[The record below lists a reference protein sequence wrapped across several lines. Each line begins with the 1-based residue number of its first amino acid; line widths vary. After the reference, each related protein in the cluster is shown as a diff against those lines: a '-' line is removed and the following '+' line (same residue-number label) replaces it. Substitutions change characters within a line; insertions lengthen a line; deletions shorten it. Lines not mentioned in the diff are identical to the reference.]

1 MVIKHLKIVSMMK
14 YHGHIY
20 YNSCLLEGPAIS
32 YVGEKGWEQKMGGL
46 ESPKE
51 GLGRGGSFLTRSKQ
65 ASMSRSMQL
74 HYISAT
80 AFS

>member
-1 MVIKHLKIVSMMK
+1 MMK

-51 GLGRGGSFLTRSKQ
+51 GLGRGGVFFNKK
-65 ASMSRSMQL
+65 
-74 HYISAT
+74 
-80 AFS
+80 